1 MGCRMIIE
9 QNRDVISRYAAAWT
23 AGDFAALFAL
33 YADDFVLHYPG
44 QHRLSGTHLGKDAAL
59 KAMGDFTAATGRKLV
74 AVVDTMA
81 GENRAAQIVRETM
94 VTPDGVREV
103 ERVFTYRIACGLMR
117 ECWLYDSE
125 QALIDALVGR

>member
-1 MGCRMIIE
+1 MSVE
-9 QNRDVISRYAAAWT
+9 QNRDVIARYAAAWT

-44 QHRLSGTHLGKDAAL
+44 SHRLSGTHVGKDAAL
-59 KAMGDFTAATGRKLV
+59 KAMGEFTVATGRKLV

-81 GENRAAQIVRETM
+81 GEARAAQIVRETM
-94 VTPDGVREV
+94 VTPEGVREV
-103 ERVFTYRIACGLMR
+103 ERVFAYRIEGGLMR

-125 QALIDALVGR
+125 QALIDRLVGR